1 MTAFET
7 LKKCFYYTF
16 GISIWNDIFIC
27 EFFNLHVCK
36 TAPTWDKKD
45 EVEAHPPAQH
55 VAANLATRQE
65 RRRRRVCQRVA
76 ASGASSMIRLGA
88 VPEHMCRRLGQPSRR
103 RVVAPPAPRCGGAG
117 ASSIIHRADIIKVC
131 VLISIMSHL
140 RSRQLIFPST
150 NRWGVTGSIYN

>member
-1 MTAFET
+1 MDNI
-7 LKKCFYYTF
+7 FYSWWIFNMHVKELHIPGTRRTRWRHTHQRNMLRR
-16 GISIWNDIFIC
+16 IW
-27 EFFNLHVCK
+27 L
-36 TAPTWDKKD
+36 
-45 EVEAHPPAQH
+45 
-55 VAANLATRQE
+55 
-65 RRRRRVCQRVA
+65 RRRELRRRVCQRRVAA

-88 VPEHMCRRLGQPSRR
+88 VPEHMCRRLAQPSRR

-150 NRWGVTGSIYN
+150 NRWGAAGCISN